1 MAYNNA
7 GRSPE
12 ESLQLRQKII
22 NEYQK
27 DEDFDRQ
34 KIAEQFGITKRY
46 VRKVLQQ
53 YRNGK
58 IPYTDEIQT
67 PEGLDYRENVQRVY
81 DSNSAAITTNS
92 LTINTLEQALEIADV
107 DMDIWEVDRWVCNS
121 WGVTLKDPAGN
132 PNYRTNFQV
141 KVWLK
146 RIVLDTIQIGFEN
159 FIKEDLPKFKAK
171 KPPLFTD
178 TSEHALEISLI
189 DAHMGKLAWGAE
201 VGRDYDL
208 KIACRDYTS
217 ACEKTLAWSIP
228 FKPEKIFFIV
238 GNDLM
243 HIENFLGVTTK
254 GGNVLDTDSR
264 LPKIA
269 QATFETVTS
278 CIYSCRSVAPV
289 EVLWIPGNHD
299 MIASMFLCMML
310 KEHFKDDDYVTVDCG
325 PMQRKARLWGNLL
338 VGWTH
343 QILSRHNAWVNE
355 LAHMFKEEWAAAKYY
370 EWHYGHKHKKN
381 EIKMFPIVTEGGV
394 LLRQLTALSPID
406 AWHFENLF
414 TDAVPGGEA
423 FVWSKKHGV
432 VANFTAWT

>member
-1 MAYNNA
+1 MANNNKV
-7 GRSPE
+7 RSPF
-12 ESLQLRQKII
+12 ESLELKRKII
-22 NEYQK
+22 DEYKRNENFNRSELAQ
-27 DEDFDRQ
+27 
-34 KIAEQFGITKRY
+34 ALGITKRY
-46 VRKVLQQ
+46 VRRILQD
-53 YRNGK
+53 YRDGK
-58 IPYTDEIQT
+58 QPYSNETQI
-67 PEGLDYRENVQRVY
+67 PEGSDYRENVQRIY
-81 DSNSAAITTNS
+81 DSNTASIITNS
-92 LTINTLEQALEIADV
+92 LTINTLEQALTIANVDLDV
-107 DMDIWEVDRWVCNS
+107 WEVERWICNS
-121 WGVTLKDPAGN
+121 WGVTLKNLAGQ
-132 PNYRTNFQV
+132 PEYHTNFQV

-159 FIKEDLPKFKAK
+159 FIKEDLPKFKPK
-171 KPPLFTD
+171 NPPLFTD
-178 TSEHALEISLI
+178 HSEYALEISLI

-208 KIACRDYTS
+208 KIACQDYTN
-217 ACEKTLAWSIP
+217 ACEKTLSWSVP

-269 QATFETVTS
+269 QETFKTVTS

-310 KEHFKDDDYVTVDCG
+310 KEHFKNDDHVTVDCS

-343 QILSRHNAWVNE
+343 QILNRHNAWVNE
-355 LAHMFKEEWAAAKYY
+355 LAHMFKEQWAQAKYY

-423 FVWSKKHGV
+423 FVWSKEHGV
-432 VANFTAWT
+432 IANFTAWT